1 MMDEFDPYH
10 SWLGIP
16 PRHQPPNHYRLL
28 GVQAFESDADV
39 ISNAADRQMGH
50 VRTYQ
55 TGKHEAASQKIL
67 NELAAAKVCLL
78 NPQKKA
84 SYDEQLRG
92 GQQQQQ
98 RQRRAPE
105 VQTPVIVTAAAS
117 PSAARPSRG
126 SASRRANNR
135 SKKPLWK
142 HPLAVAVACSLVPV
156 SIIVVVIIS
165 TRAAPKPRRQ
175 EVARHEASQ
184 PETNRQEAN
193 RQEANQRET
202 NRRKTKTTIE
212 PDNQPAIRETGRGT
226 SPAQDHQRKT
236 GVTAPVAPN
245 LPDRE
250 VLVRPG
256 ASGPIRVRPADP
268 QPPVT
273 ERKEPDPPPVKIP
286 AVKPDSQ
293 VPPLAKK
300 TPPQKAPLPNADAIR
315 AAETEIAEL
324 FGLDKPAAAA
334 AKRKMASEI
343 LQAAADEEQRTPA
356 HFAILRTAGDVA
368 ASAGDLALAMDAIE
382 QIEAVYDVDV
392 WELKLTA
399 AQRASKSTVPANERK
414 QLIDAIASLVDPAIA
429 ADRYQIATSLAAVA
443 TSVARKTRD
452 RELIR
457 QAAAVSA
464 AAKKRQQEFDT
475 KIAPALAA
483 LKANVDDPNANLVV
497 GKYYCLG
504 KGDWARGLPM
514 LEKCSDPVLKSA
526 AQLDLRKPAE
536 SAERAK
542 VGDAWYAAGKSD
554 KSLENFFSRAH
565 HWYTLALA
573 KSGGLAKL
581 KIEARIKETAKI
593 AQGAPKPAKGG
604 SGVRRTGPKFG
615 DKNVIA
621 KLRSTVKE
629 REANPDSIRR
639 VVFSPDGTS
648 LAVEHYAWIR
658 IYDADTLKMRMEIG
672 RNGRDYMGAIA
683 YSPDGSVLATGSG
696 KGSVNLWDPVT
707 GKKRQTLTSHS
718 RPLLGLTFSA
728 NGKLMAA
735 CGWGSGDVKLWDTST
750 WKERITIKAPTSTL
764 QPMALSIDGSRLA
777 VAGDDGSIRFWNA
790 KTGQQAGV
798 IQAHSR
804 AISYVAY
811 SPDGKTLA
819 SASADR
825 TTRIWDAKTGQ
836 AMGTLSG
843 HTHAVVALAFTSDSK
858 MLASTSFD
866 HSIILWDAAGRIQQ
880 RIEMPR
886 LNKSSYGAISVAF
899 SRDGRLMAAI
909 DHDTLRVWVAARR

>member
-1 MMDEFDPYH
+1 M
-10 SWLGIP
+10 
-16 PRHQPPNHYRLL
+16 
-28 GVQAFESDADV
+28 
-39 ISNAADRQMGH
+39 
-50 VRTYQ
+50 
-55 TGKHEAASQKIL
+55 
-67 NELAAAKVCLL
+67 
-78 NPQKKA
+78 
-84 SYDEQLRG
+84 
-92 GQQQQQ
+92 
-98 RQRRAPE
+98 
-105 VQTPVIVTAAAS
+105 
-117 PSAARPSRG
+117 
-126 SASRRANNR
+126 
-135 SKKPLWK
+135 
-142 HPLAVAVACSLVPV
+142 ACSLVPV

-165 TRAAPKPRRQ
+165 TLAAPKPRRQ

-184 PETNRQEAN
+184 SETN

-212 PDNQPAIRETGRGT
+212 PDNQPANRETGRDT

-324 FGLDKPAAAA
+324 FGLNKPAAAA

-483 LKANVDDPNANLVV
+483 IKANADDGEANLVV
-497 GKYYCLG
+497 GEYYCLG

-514 LEKCSDPVLKSA
+514 LAKCSDPVLKSA
-526 AQLDLRKPAE
+526 AQLDLSKPDE
-536 SAERAK
+536 SAERAT

-615 DKNVIA
+615 DKNVFA
-621 KLRSTVKE
+621 KLQFTVKNADK
-629 REANPDSIRR
+629 RESIRR
-639 VVFSPDGTS
+639 VVFSPDGSS
-648 LAVEHYAWIR
+648 LALEYFSR
-658 IYDADTLKMRMEIG
+658 ISVYNADTLKLRIDIG
-672 RNGRDYMGAIA
+672 RNPSDYMKAIA
-683 YSPDGSVLATGSG
+683 YSPDGAVLAAGNNNGGVT
-696 KGSVNLWDPVT
+696 LWDPAT
-707 GKKRQTLTSHS
+707 GEKIRTLTAHGGKSS
-718 RPLLGLTFSA
+718 LRATTFSA
-728 NGKLMAA
+728 DGKLLAI
-735 CGWGSGDVKLWDTST
+735 GWRTNDNHHIRLWDTST
-750 WKERITIKAPTSTL
+750 WKERLTIEAASEYPPTGL
-764 QPMALSIDGSRLA
+764 PMALSIDGSRLA
-777 VAGDDGSIRFWNA
+777 VAETSGLIRFWNTN
-790 KTGQQAGV
+790 TGEQAGV
-798 IQAHSR
+798 LKAHSNR
-804 AISYVAY
+804 IHDLAY

-819 SASADR
+819 SAGRDR
-825 TTRIWDAKTGQ
+825 TARIWDAKSGR
-836 AMGTLSG
+836 AIGTLIG
-843 HTHAVVALAFTSDSK
+843 HADSLRALAFTPDSK
-858 MLASTSFD
+858 MIASTSYD
-866 HSIILWDAAGRIQQ
+866 HSIILWDAAGRIHQ
-880 RIEMPR
+880 RMVWPPLDKSEF
-886 LNKSSYGAISVAF
+886 KFTSSYGPGSIAF
-899 SRDGRLMAAI
+899 SSDGRLMAAS
-909 DHDTLRVWVAARR
+909 DDKTLRVWVATRR